1 MSSFAGSF
9 TAVSQKSEMIQIQP
23 KDNVDYSLIVGG
35 GDSFIGKIVFQK
47 SLNGFSW
54 EEIASYTGT
63 SGTPL
68 TGTVVSSTFLND
80 TVTPTYVR
88 FFCDSFST
96 SPASDAIAY
105 TLADVAGPIAGLQFT
120 GNSLVDKQGN
130 TILSFI
136 ENTVQVPVNMA
147 VAGNI
152 SLANSSDPGAVTNE
166 VRLLARDSADNT
178 STLHIRSEQAVEA
191 IGTFTASNK
200 FKIYI
205 NNVAYWIQLDAV

>member
-9 TAVSQKSEMIQIQP
+9 TAISQKSEMIQIQP
-23 KDNVDYSLIVGG
+23 KDKVDYSLVVGG

-54 EEIASYTGT
+54 EELSSYTGT

-68 TGTVVSSTFLND
+68 TGTVVDSTFLND
-80 TVTPTYVR
+80 TVTPVYVR

-105 TLADVAGPIAGLQFT
+105 ALDDVAGPVSGLQFS
-120 GNSLVDKQGN
+120 GNALVDKQGN

-136 ENTVQVPVNMA
+136 ENTVQLPGA
-147 VAGNI
+147 L

-166 VRLLARDSADNT
+166 VRLLARDSSDNT
-178 STLHIRSEQAVEA
+178 STLHVRAEQAVET
-191 IGTFTASNK
+191 IGTFTASHK

-205 NNVAYWIQLDAV
+205 NNTAYWIQLDAV

>member
-23 KDNVDYSLIVGG
+23 KDKVDYSLTVGG
-35 GDSFIGKIVFQK
+35 GDDFIGKVVFQK

-63 SGTPL
+63 VGTPL
-68 TGTVVSSTFLND
+68 TGTVVDSTFLND
-80 TVTPTYVR
+80 TVTPIYVR

-105 TLADVAGPIAGLQFT
+105 ALDDVAGPLAGLQFN
-120 GNSLVDKQGN
+120 GNQLVDKQGQ

-136 ENTVQVPVNMA
+136 ENTVQFPGA
-147 VAGNI
+147 L
-152 SLANSSDPGAVTNE
+152 SLAISSDPGAVTNE
-166 VRLLARDSADNT
+166 VRLLARDSSDNT
-178 STLHIRSEQAVEA
+178 TTLHIRSEQAVEA

-200 FKIYI
+200 YKIYI